1 MHEVPAS
8 ADSAKPS
15 PSASRPKQTGITP
28 GPASLTETADRH
40 LLTAR
45 AELRDDCQ
53 TRHVTSLQGLSVLV
67 IGASGGLGSAISS
80 QLQAEGARLTLQG
93 RDEAKLAVLGSPYVT
108 GDIRDSGTAQRAVDA
123 AIAAYGQLDGVVIA
137 SGVVAFGMLSDLTD
151 DVLADLFAIN
161 TIAPIRIVR
170 AALSHLEASGKASNN
185 PFVVN
190 LSAVVAEQ
198 PTAGMAAYSAS
209 KAALTA
215 FDTAAGREL
224 RRSGIRL
231 IDARPPHTETGLA
244 DRPLAGAAPRL
255 PQGLEPQAVAA
266 RVIEAIKQD
275 ERDLPSTAFTA

>member
-1 MHEVPAS
+1 M
-8 ADSAKPS
+8 
-15 PSASRPKQTGITP
+15 
-28 GPASLTETADRH
+28 
-40 LLTAR
+40 
-45 AELRDDCQ
+45 RDDCQ
-53 TRHVTSLQGLSVLV
+53 TRVVTSLQGLSILV
-67 IGASGGLGSAISS
+67 IGASGGLGSAISG
-80 QLQAEGARLTLQG
+80 QLQAEGALLTLQG
-93 RDEAKLAVLGSPYVT
+93 RDEAKLAALGSPHVT
-108 GDIRDSGTAQRAVDA
+108 GDIRDSDTAQRAVDA

-137 SGVVAFGMLSDLTD
+137 SGVVAFGMMSDLTD
-151 DVLADLFAIN
+151 EVLADLFAIN

-170 AALSHLEASGKASNN
+170 AALPHLEASGKDGNN

-255 PQGLEPQAVAA
+255 PQGLEPSAVTA
-266 RVIEAIKQD
+266 RIIEAIKQD

>member
-1 MHEVPAS
+1 
-8 ADSAKPS
+8 
-15 PSASRPKQTGITP
+15 
-28 GPASLTETADRH
+28 
-40 LLTAR
+40 
-45 AELRDDCQ
+45 
-53 TRHVTSLQGLSVLV
+53 
-67 IGASGGLGSAISS
+67 
-80 QLQAEGARLTLQG
+80 
-93 RDEAKLAVLGSPYVT
+93 
-108 GDIRDSGTAQRAVDA
+108 
-123 AIAAYGQLDGVVIA
+123 
-137 SGVVAFGMLSDLTD
+137 MLSDLTD
-151 DVLADLFAIN
+151 EVLADLFAIN

-170 AALSHLEASGKASNN
+170 AALPHLEASGKAGNN

-255 PQGLEPQAVAA
+255 PQGLEPAAVTA
-266 RVIEAIKQD
+266 RIVEAIKQD